1 MTDRERELVNRY
13 IYEVTK
19 RVPKAQREEIELELK
34 ELIDDMLEG
43 LTLEQVFAKLG
54 DPAVFAK
61 KYREDKNYMIS
72 PEYYDNYMWVMKIV
86 LICTAGGLFI
96 SAVVKC
102 IIDYSSIFYIIV
114 RFLNDIIIAGLTVF
128 GAVTL
133 IFTFLERQKVR
144 IDLKREKAWTPDM
157 LNPIPDK
164 KARISRGDCI
174 ASIVFLILFSC
185 LLIFAPQLFGAY
197 SVKGD
202 KVVNVPLLN
211 LAKWDIILPVFLFS
225 MLVSFVDEI
234 IKLVTGCY
242 CRLVMLSSII
252 TNAVGLILSVIV
264 LKVLPFW
271 NTGFAREVAQFENA
285 SKLKVFWQNKMVLGW
300 DGQTLSNAI
309 LVIIVFACVIEVATT
324 VYKTMRYG
332 RDMR

>member
-13 IYEVTK
+13 IYEVAR
-19 RVPKAQREEIELELK
+19 RVPKAQREEIELELA

-61 KYREDKNYMIS
+61 KYREDKNYIIS

-102 IIDYSSIFYIIV
+102 FIDFSNIFYIV
-114 RFLNDIIIAGLTVF
+114 VHFLNDIITAGLTVF

-133 IFTFLERQKVR
+133 IFTAMERQKVK
-144 IDLKREKAWTPDM
+144 IDLKREKAWAPDM

-164 KARISRGDCI
+164 KAKISRGDCI

-197 SVKGD
+197 AINED
-202 KVVNVPLLN
+202 KVVIAPLFN
-211 LAKWDIILPVFLFS
+211 LAKWDIILPLFLLS
-225 MLVSFVDEI
+225 MAVSFVDEI

-242 CRLVMLSSII
+242 CRIVMLSSII
-252 TNAVGLILSVIV
+252 TSAVGLILSVIV
-264 LKVLPFW
+264 LKVLPIW
-271 NTGFAREVAQFENA
+271 NANFAREVAQFDQDY
-285 SKLKVFWQNKMVLGW
+285 KLKVFWQNKMVLGW
-300 DGQTLSNAI
+300 DGQTLSNVV
-309 LVIIVFACVIEVATT
+309 LGIIVFACVIEVVTT

-332 RDMR
+332 RDM

>member
-13 IYEVTK
+13 IYEVAR
-19 RVPKAQREEIELELK
+19 RVPKAQREEIELELA

-61 KYREDKNYMIS
+61 KYREDKNYIIS

-102 IIDYSSIFYIIV
+102 FIDYSDIFYIIV
-114 RFLNDIIIAGLTVF
+114 RFFNDIIIAGLTVF

-133 IFTFLERQKVR
+133 IFASMERQKIK
-144 IDLKREKAWTPDM
+144 IDLKRDKAWSPDM

-197 SVKGD
+197 AIDGN
-202 KVVNVPLLN
+202 KVVNVPLFN
-211 LAKWDIILPVFLFS
+211 LARWDIILPVFLFS
-225 MLVSFVDEI
+225 VAVSFVDEI

-242 CRLVMLSSII
+242 CRIVMFSSII
-252 TNAVGLILSVIV
+252 TSAVGLISSAIV
-264 LKVLPFW
+264 LKVLPIW
-271 NTGFAREVAQFENA
+271 NTDFARQVAQFDNDF
-285 SKLKVFWQNKMVLGW
+285 KLKVFWQNKMVLGW
-300 DGQTLSNAI
+300 DGQTLSNVVLAI
-309 LVIIVFACVIEVATT
+309 IAFSCVIEVATT

-332 RDMR
+332 RDM